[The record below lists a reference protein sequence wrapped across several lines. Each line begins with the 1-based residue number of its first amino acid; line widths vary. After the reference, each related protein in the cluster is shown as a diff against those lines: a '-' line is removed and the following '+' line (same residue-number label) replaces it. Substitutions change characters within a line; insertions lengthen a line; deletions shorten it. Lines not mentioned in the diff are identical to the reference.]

1 MRIGATIPRIPWK
14 TAVLALALCACASTP
29 DPTPSDAVTIV
40 LPRDAEELDPRF
52 VRDPYG
58 LKMSRLIFASLFTID
73 PRTLEV
79 VGDLAE
85 SFEVVDPVRYRVRLR
100 EGLRFADGSELDA
113 TDVVDTYRGIVDERL
128 ASRYAGTYARIESVV
143 AEDETTVLF
152 TLDAPHATFL
162 TDLEM
167 PIVRSEDALRRLDD
181 AYIGAGPYQI
191 VSRGEGRT
199 ALEPNPHWHRG
210 EPLHDDL
217 RFVVV
222 RDDNTRALRLLAGAG
237 DAAINAIPP
246 LLVPLFEQDERFEV
260 RSSAGVSTTYLG
272 FHTEA
277 LPLQVRQAIA
287 LAIDREALVAAK
299 LNGRAHLAESWIP
312 EGHWAEIDLPP
323 RALDRERAEALL
335 DEAGWTRD
343 DEGIRRRLILRVGSD
358 RFRVSVSR
366 AIAAMLRD
374 VGLDVVVRP
383 SESATLIADLN
394 AGRFELCFLQVPE
407 VFEPHVLSWFFAGEH
422 VPEDGQLGANRWRL
436 RDEALDTAL
445 ERGRANPEPTIRR
458 DAYTRAQQR
467 LYETLPV
474 FPLWQEDTVVVVRR
488 GLELDVPRDGRFATL
503 AR

>member
-1 MRIGATIPRIPWK
+1 M
-14 TAVLALALCACASTP
+14 ALLLLVASACATRP
-29 DPTPSDAVTIV
+29 EPAPENAVTIV

-58 LKMSRLIFASLFTID
+58 LKMSRLVFASLFTID

-85 SFEVVDPVRYRVRLR
+85 SFEVVDPVTYRVRLR
-100 EGLRFADGSELDA
+100 DELRFADGSVLDA
-113 TDVVDTYRGIVDERL
+113 EDVVATYRGIVDERL
-128 ASRYAGTYARIESVV
+128 DSRYAGTYARIESVV
-143 AEDETTVLF
+143 AEDPRTVRF

-167 PIVRSEDALRRLDD
+167 PIVRSEDALRRLTHE
-181 AYIGAGPYQI
+181 YVGAGPYRI

-199 ALEPNPHWHRG
+199 ALAPNPHWHHG
-210 EPLHDDL
+210 APLHDDL

-246 LLVPLFEQDERFEV
+246 LLVPLFERDERFEI
-260 RSSAGVSTTYLG
+260 RSAPGVSTTYLG
-272 FHTEA
+272 FHTDAIPPKARE
-277 LPLQVRQAIA
+277 AIA
-287 LAIDREALVAAK
+287 LAIDREALIAAK

-312 EGHWAEIDLPP
+312 EGHWAEIDLPCRP
-323 RALDRERAEALL
+323 FDRDRARTLL
-335 DEAGWTRD
+335 DEAGWTPD
-343 DEGIRRRLILRVGSD
+343 ASGIRKRLILRVGSD

-366 AIAAMLRD
+366 AIAAMLAE
-374 VGLDVVVRP
+374 VGLEVVVRP

-407 VFEPHVLSWFFAGEH
+407 VFEPHVLSWFFASEH
-422 VPEDGQLGANRWRL
+422 VPDDGQIGANRWRL
-436 RDEALDTAL
+436 RDAELDGAL
-445 ERGRANPEPTIRR
+445 ERGRANPDPNIRR
-458 DAYTRAQQR
+458 EAYTLAQRR
-467 LYETLPV
+467 LYDTLPV
-474 FPLWQEDTVVVVRR
+474 FSLWQEDTVVVVRR
-488 GLELDVPRDGRFATL
+488 GLDLDVPRDGRFATL